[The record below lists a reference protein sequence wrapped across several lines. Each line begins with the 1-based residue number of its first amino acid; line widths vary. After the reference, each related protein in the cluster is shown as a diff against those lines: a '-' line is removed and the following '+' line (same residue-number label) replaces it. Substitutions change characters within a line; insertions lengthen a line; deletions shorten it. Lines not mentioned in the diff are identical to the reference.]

1 MKEYKCSI
9 CGRPLRYYN
18 QVNGYIASRPKYEGA
33 TVKHWVCLFVI
44 HCKSCGHRYT
54 HETLHT
60 KKCSA
65 EQILSEYIKFSRCGM
80 VELSI
85 LEQKVREIDKF
96 LEENRGQNVLN
107 EESFLALLG

>member
-1 MKEYKCSI
+1 
-9 CGRPLRYYN
+9 
-18 QVNGYIASRPKYEGA
+18 
-33 TVKHWVCLFVI
+33 
-44 HCKSCGHRYT
+44 
-54 HETLHT
+54 
-60 KKCSA
+60 
-65 EQILSEYIKFSRCGM
+65 M